1 MIDLMTRNTFLGRS
15 YLQQRRSS
23 LDRVAVSRSIVPI
36 LGLISKPETA
46 QAGDGV
52 VVPTSRTVTGGQH
65 YTGGFQS
72 IKVNRVF
79 TLWRYRRK
87 NMRKFFK
94 VLHLFATNRLSDL
107 VIKLR
112 NG

>member
-23 LDRVAVSRSIVPI
+23 LDRVAVTRSIVPI

-72 IKVNRVF
+72 NKVNRVF
-79 TLWRYRRK
+79 TLWRDRR
-87 NMRKFFK
+87 NLMKFLK